1 MTIQGISSN
10 DPLYGGSAS
19 GGQTL
24 GKDAFMK
31 LLVNQLRYQDPMSPA
46 KNEEFVAQLAQF
58 SSLEQMESLNENIV
72 GLAMLQQ
79 SNELMSQLTNSS
91 ALIGMSV
98 RFVDPATGEMREG
111 TVDSVRIEDGL
122 AVLNVGGEDVPLA
135 LVSEVLGDV
144 EGGDGDSGGGDGSG
158 DGSGDDGS
166 GGE

>member
-1 MTIQGISSN
+1 
-10 DPLYGGSAS
+10 
-19 GGQTL
+19 
-24 GKDAFMK
+24 
-31 LLVNQLRYQDPMSPA
+31 
-46 KNEEFVAQLAQF
+46 
-58 SSLEQMESLNENIV
+58 
-72 GLAMLQQ
+72 MLQQ